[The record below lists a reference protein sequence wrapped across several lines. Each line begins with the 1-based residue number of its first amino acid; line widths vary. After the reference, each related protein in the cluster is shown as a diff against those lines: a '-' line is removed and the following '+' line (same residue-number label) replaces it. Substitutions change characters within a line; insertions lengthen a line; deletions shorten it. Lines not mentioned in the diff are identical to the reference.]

1 MKDSLRRSCLRV
13 VGIAV
18 YATLLNAC
26 SAEPSK
32 QEIRDVARTCEG
44 HFKNKRAEKGDIVK
58 AVDYWM
64 KNGKLVIEIGYS
76 KNTDSYRSQVCVYDK
91 EKETYTLPALFDQP
105 NWRK

>member
-1 MKDSLRRSCLRV
+1 MRKILRSSYFKVVAISL
-13 VGIAV
+13 
-18 YATLLNAC
+18 YATFLNAC

-32 QEIRDVARTCEG
+32 QEIRDVARTCEE